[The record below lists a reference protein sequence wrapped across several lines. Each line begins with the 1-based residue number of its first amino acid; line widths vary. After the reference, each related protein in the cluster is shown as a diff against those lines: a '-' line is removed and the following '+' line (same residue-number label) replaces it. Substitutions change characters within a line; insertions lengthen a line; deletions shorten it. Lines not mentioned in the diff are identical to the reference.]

1 MNSKTLWDIEGYK
14 LRFRDCIGEKKQYF
28 IDPLLH
34 FEYHG
39 KPDFL
44 KHEIETKPILAKE
57 TGRIIAAFSPV
68 SEIEIR
74 MIMEV
79 GLK

>member
-1 MNSKTLWDIEGYK
+1 M
-14 LRFRDCIGEKKQYF
+14 
-28 IDPLLH
+28 DPLRY

-74 MIMEV
+74 MILGV